1 MDPLL
6 ANIDLNSN
14 PYAGTEHDTNKSLR
28 DFALERI
35 TARQENRSQLA
46 QIAWDMRR
54 AVGPNGFRSELR
66 KAVQNFIKFDVD
78 SAGGRPSARAFFQEA
93 RDLLLYASSP
103 QTILETPAEASE
115 KRNSAA
121 IQARIA
127 QAAGIILNDNR
138 ELTADAFLED
148 RSIYHHASDAMK
160 SVYAMGDSPAAPPPE
175 PSLPPVVPVTDAC
188 PAEAPADV

>member
-6 ANIDLNSN
+6 SNIDLNSN

-35 TARQENRSQLA
+35 MARRENRSQLA

-54 AVGPNGFRSELR
+54 AVGPDGFHPELR
-66 KAVQNFIKFDVD
+66 KAVQNFIKFDVE

-93 RDLLLYASSP
+93 RNLLLYASSP

-115 KRNSAA
+115 NRNSAV
-121 IQARIA
+121 IQSRIA

-138 ELTADAFLED
+138 ELTTDIG
-148 RSIYHHASDAMK
+148 SIS
-160 SVYAMGDSPAAPPPE
+160 
-175 PSLPPVVPVTDAC
+175 
-188 PAEAPADV
+188 

>member
-35 TARQENRSQLA
+35 MARRENRSQLA

-54 AVGPNGFRSELR
+54 AVGPDGFHPELR
-66 KAVQNFIKFDVD
+66 KAVQAFIKFDVE
-78 SAGGRPSARAFFQEA
+78 SVGGRPSARAFFQEA

-115 KRNSAA
+115 KRNAAA

-127 QAAGIILNDNR
+127 HAAGIILNDNR
-138 ELTADAFLED
+138 ELTADTFPED
-148 RSIYHHASDAMK
+148 RSIHHHASDAMK
-160 SVYAMGDSPAAPPPE
+160 SMYDMGDSPTAPPPE
-175 PSLPPVVPVTDAC
+175 PS
-188 PAEAPADV
+188 

>member
-6 ANIDLNSN
+6 ANIDLNEN

-35 TARQENRSQLA
+35 MVRRENRSQLS
-46 QIAWDMRR
+46 QIARDMRR
-54 AVGPNGFRSELR
+54 AVGPDGFHPELR
-66 KAVQNFIKFDVD
+66 KAVQAFIKFDVE

-93 RDLLLYASSP
+93 RNLLLYASSP
-103 QTILETPAEASE
+103 QTILETSAEASE
-115 KRNSAA
+115 RRNSAA

-138 ELTADAFLED
+138 ELTADTFPGD
-148 RSIYHHASDAMK
+148 RTIYHHASDAMK
-160 SVYAMGDSPAAPPPE
+160 SMYDMGDSPTAPPPE
-175 PSLPPVVPVTDAC
+175 PS
-188 PAEAPADV
+188 